1 MTALLS
7 VDAVGKRFGG
17 LTALENVSFEL
28 DAGCIV
34 GIMGAN
40 GAGKTTLFSLIA
52 GNARPSTGDIR
63 FAGQS
68 LVGLR
73 PDQICRMGVARTFQ
87 IVKPFPALTVLEN
100 LRTAGMFGKAGL
112 RTARDADTASLQV
125 LDEIG
130 LADVAQRPAS
140 TLTLAGQKRLEV
152 ARAIATGAQL
162 ILLDEVMA
170 GLTPVE
176 VAAMLDTLRCVRA
189 SRGLTLLV
197 IEHVMRALM
206 ELCSRIVVLHHGRLI
221 AQGEP
226 QEIGRDEKVLSVYFG
241 VSGE

>member
-17 LTALENVSFEL
+17 LTALEDVSFDL

-176 VAAMLDTLRCVRA
+176 VAAMLDTLRRVRA

-226 QEIGRDEKVLSVYFG
+226 QEIGRNEKVLSVYFG

>member
-112 RTARDADTASLQV
+112 RTARDADAASLKV

-226 QEIGRDEKVLSVYFG
+226 QEIGRNEKVLSVYFG

>member
-1 MTALLS
+1 MSVLLS
-7 VDAVGKRFGG
+7 IKGVTKRFGG
-17 LTALENVSFEL
+17 LMALENVSFDLE
-28 DAGCIV
+28 AGRIV

-52 GNARPSTGDIR
+52 GNVHPSAGEIV

-68 LVGLR
+68 LSGHR

-87 IVKPFPALTVLEN
+87 IVRPFPALTVLEN
-100 LRTAGMFGKAGL
+100 LRTAAMFGKAQL
-112 RTARDADTASLQV
+112 RSATSADAASLRI
-125 LDEIG
+125 LDELG
-130 LADVAQRPAS
+130 LADVAHRHAS
-140 TLTLAGQKRLEV
+140 TLTLSGQKRLEV
-152 ARAIATGAQL
+152 ARAVATGAQL

-176 VAAMLDTLRCVRA
+176 VTQMLATLRRVQA
-189 SRGLTLLV
+189 AHGLTLLV

-221 AQGEP
+221 AEGDP
-226 QEIGRDEKVLSVYFG
+226 QQIGRDERVLSVYFG
-241 VSGE
+241 SSNE

>member
-17 LTALENVSFEL
+17 LTALEDVSFDL

-87 IVKPFPALTVLEN
+87 IVTPFPALTVLEN

-112 RTARDADTASLQV
+112 RTARDADAASLKV

-226 QEIGRDEKVLSVYFG
+226 QEIGRNEKVLSVYFG

>member
-112 RTARDADTASLQV
+112 RTARDADAASLKV

-176 VAAMLDTLRCVRA
+176 VAAMLDTLRRVRA

-226 QEIGRDEKVLSVYFG
+226 QEIGRNEKVLSVYFG

>member
-1 MTALLS
+1 L
-7 VDAVGKRFGG
+7 K
-17 LTALENVSFEL
+17 
-28 DAGCIV
+28 
-34 GIMGAN
+34 
-40 GAGKTTLFSLIA
+40 
-52 GNARPSTGDIR
+52 
-63 FAGQS
+63 
-68 LVGLR
+68 
-73 PDQICRMGVARTFQ
+73 
-87 IVKPFPALTVLEN
+87 
-100 LRTAGMFGKAGL
+100 
-112 RTARDADTASLQV
+112 V

-176 VAAMLDTLRCVRA
+176 VAAMLDTLRRVRA

-226 QEIGRDEKVLSVYFG
+226 QEIGRNEKVLSVYFG

>member
-7 VDAVGKRFGG
+7 VSGLTKRFGG
-17 LTALENVSFEL
+17 LVALEDVSFEL
-28 DAGCIV
+28 EAGSMV

-52 GNARPSTGDIR
+52 GNVAPSTGDIV
-63 FAGQS
+63 FAGRS
-68 LVGLR
+68 IAGRR
-73 PDQICRMGVARTFQ
+73 PDRICRMGVARTFQ
-87 IVKPFPALTVLEN
+87 IVRPFPALTVLEN
-100 LRTAGMFGKAGL
+100 LRTAAMFGKAQH
-112 RTARDADTASLQV
+112 RSAASADAASLHV
-125 LDEIG
+125 LEEIG
-130 LADVAQRPAS
+130 LADVAHRRAS
-140 TLTLAGQKRLEV
+140 TLTLSGQKRLEV

-176 VAAMLDTLRCVRA
+176 VTQMLDTLRRVQA

-206 ELCSRIVVLHHGRLI
+206 DLCSRIVVLHHGRLI
-221 AQGEP
+221 AEGDP
-226 QEIGRDEKVLSVYFG
+226 QQIGRDERVLSVYFG
-241 VSGE
+241 SSNE